1 MTRFTVV
8 WHQDARD
15 ELARLW
21 MVATDRGAVR
31 SAADAIDRDLAVDA
45 PFKGNPI
52 PDGLRQLTVPPLRVL
67 FAVSQ
72 GDRMVRVLEV
82 ARLSGT
88 L

>member
-8 WHQDARD
+8 RHEDARD

-21 MVATDRGAVR
+21 MEATHRQAVR

-45 PFKGNPI
+45 PLKGGAI

-67 FAVSQ
+67 FAVSEE
-72 GDRMVRVLEV
+72 DRMVRILEV
-82 ARLSGT
+82 ANF
-88 L
+88 